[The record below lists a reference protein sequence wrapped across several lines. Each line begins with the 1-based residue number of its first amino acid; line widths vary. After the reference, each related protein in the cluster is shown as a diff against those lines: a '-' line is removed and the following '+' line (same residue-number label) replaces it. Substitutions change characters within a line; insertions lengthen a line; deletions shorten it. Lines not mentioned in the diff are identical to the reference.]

1 MNLPKVPGTQ
11 IRGTTYHYNLPIP
24 TAIQSQYTA
33 FPAGVMRG
41 TLKTS
46 DPKDAASKIGD
57 QRTIFGRQVKE
68 AQRLADRDRLLGTL
82 GQEDRD
88 LLAEI
93 GGAEK
98 LLGTIRDLRLQ
109 AAFTLA
115 GTGADIA
122 ILRETTDTAEHTLR
136 VAEEVSK
143 RETEAA
149 LTTLTAETRRLKRVA
164 ENLGG
169 GALGNEIRAPAT
181 KFFKGSQTP
190 GRAETMKVF
199 LATPPKG
206 IDEGGDGIR
215 ELAAQLL
222 DAKSWTVQNRESMAL
237 TVRRWI
243 ELHGDLPVAKWERRH
258 LDQFDKTLC
267 EFPLTTRPDVRKL
280 TILKAVEKAKLD
292 KLPLISFKVRDRY
305 ATHMKNLT
313 KYALNGAGLIQADP
327 FAGYQPRKVKE
338 KFSEQKITTTAYTPK
353 QVGAVLDH
361 CAATYDTDV
370 IDYWL
375 PILAAFTGARREELG
390 QLLVKDVYTEGNFQV
405 ISITD
410 NDPAQKIKNKHSL
423 RLTPLP
429 SAVVV
434 AGFLD
439 FVERRRQAG
448 GHFLFLEDVEKR
460 KVARAEVEQDT
471 RGRLTERYG
480 HRFARKVRN
489 KLGLQL
495 PGLNFHSFRHSWA
508 DAARSAKIDPE
519 IRRLIA
525 GRLDGEDATEAG
537 YGGSELLA
545 DKLEALEAVA
555 PFIRA

>member
-68 AQRLADRDRLLGTL
+68 AQRLAERDRILGTL

-115 GTGADIA
+115 GSGADIA

-143 RETEAA
+143 RESEAG
-149 LTTLTAETRRLKRVA
+149 LTTLTAEIRRLKHVA
-164 ENLGG
+164 ENLGEG
-169 GALGNEIRAPAT
+169 VLGDEIRVPAT

-190 GRAETMKVF
+190 GRAETLKEF

-206 IDEGGDGIR
+206 IDESGDGIR
-215 ELAAQLL
+215 ELAARFA
-222 DAKSWTVQNRESMAL
+222 DANSWTIQNRESLAL

-243 ELHGDLPVAKWERRH
+243 EMHGDLSVAKWERRH
-258 LDQFDKTLC
+258 LDQFDKVLA
-267 EFPLTTRPDVRKL
+267 ELPLTNRADLRKL
-280 TILKAVEKAKLD
+280 TIHKAVEKAKRD
-292 KLPLISFKVRDRY
+292 KLSLISFKVRDRY
-305 ATHMKNLT
+305 STHMKALT
-313 KYALNGAGLIQADP
+313 KYALNTAGLIQADP
-327 FAGYQPRKVKE
+327 FAGYQPRKAKE

-353 QVGAVLDH
+353 QVGAILDH
-361 CAATYDTDV
+361 CAVTYDTDV

-429 SAVVV
+429 SAVVA
-434 AGFLD
+434 AGFLEY
-439 FVERRRQAG
+439 VERRRKAG
-448 GHFLFLEDVEKR
+448 GHFLFLEDLEGR
-460 KVARAEVEQDT
+460 KVARAEVEQDK

-480 HRFARKVRN
+480 HRFARGVRD
-489 KLGLQL
+489 KLGFKL
-495 PGLNFHSFRHSWA
+495 PGLNLHSLRHSWT
-508 DAARSAKIDPE
+508 DAARRAKIDPE

-537 YGGSELLA
+537 YGGNELLA

-555 PFIRA
+555 AFVWA